1 MPKADTQYKKMC
13 LKMMNIFLF
22 FQQQRSISSRL
33 DEKMLLVTIV
43 PADFH
48 TKTANEVSKKTF
60 QQRKNIFHQDF

>member
-1 MPKADTQYKKMC
+1 
-13 LKMMNIFLF
+13 MMNIFLF
-22 FQQQRSISSRL
+22 FQQQRSISSWL
-33 DEKMLLVTIV
+33 DENMLLVTIV